1 MKNPT
6 IPARLAQSTCG
17 RHAPIY
23 DIIDVVGVLPI
34 PREIMTNRDRSY
46 STEAIV
52 LDRRP
57 FGEADRILV
66 VFTPQ
71 YGRLDLIAKGASKTK
86 SRSGP
91 YLDLCNWVRLE
102 LATGRE
108 LDVVRSA
115 QPVRLFTTL
124 GTDLN
129 RYCHASYLVEL
140 VKTLVQADEPHQG
153 VFDLL
158 SRSLVLL
165 DEGVDPWII
174 TRHFEMA
181 LLNELGYRPQLFRCV
196 GCGDEITATTNAF
209 SATLGG
215 LLCASCRDLDPV
227 SIPLSVNAQKYL
239 RMLQREGLAAV
250 ARLAPS
256 PQERAEIQRV
266 TESYARYVADR
277 DLRSLRSMQEICA
290 VHGL

>member
-1 MKNPT
+1 MFN
-6 IPARLAQSTCG
+6 
-17 RHAPIY
+17 
-23 DIIDVVGVLPI
+23 
-34 PREIMTNRDRSY
+34 RERSY
-46 STEAIV
+46 TTEAIV

-57 FGEADRILV
+57 YGEADRILI

-91 YLDLCNWVRLE
+91 YLDLCSWVRLE
-102 LATGRE
+102 LASGRD

-115 QPVRLFTTL
+115 QPVRHFANL

-129 RYCHASYLVEL
+129 RYCHACYLIEL
-140 VKTLVQADEPHQG
+140 VKALTQADEPHAG
-153 VFDLL
+153 IFELL

-165 DEGVDPWII
+165 DEGVDPWVV

-196 GCGDEITATTNAF
+196 GCDEEIQATTNSF
-209 SATLGG
+209 SAVLGG
-215 LLCASCRDLDPV
+215 LLCARDRDLDPL

-239 RMLQREGLAAV
+239 RVMQRDGLAAI

-256 PQERAEIQRV
+256 ESERIEVQRV
-266 TESYARYVADR
+266 TESYARFVADR
-277 DLRSLRSMQEICA
+277 DLRSLRSMQEICS

>member
-1 MKNPT
+1 MFN
-6 IPARLAQSTCG
+6 
-17 RHAPIY
+17 
-23 DIIDVVGVLPI
+23 
-34 PREIMTNRDRSY
+34 RERSY
-46 STEAIV
+46 TTEAIV

-57 FGEADRILV
+57 YGEADRILI

-91 YLDLCNWVRLE
+91 YLDLCSWVRLE
-102 LATGRE
+102 LASGRD

-115 QPVRLFTTL
+115 QPVRHFANL

-129 RYCHASYLVEL
+129 RYCHACYLIEL
-140 VKTLVQADEPHQG
+140 VKALTQADEPHAG
-153 VFDLL
+153 IFELL

-165 DEGVDPWII
+165 DEGVDPWVV

-196 GCGDEITATTNAF
+196 GCDKEIQATTNSF
-209 SATLGG
+209 SAVLGG
-215 LLCASCRDLDPV
+215 LLCARDRDLDPL

-239 RMLQREGLAAV
+239 RVMQRDGLAAI

-256 PQERAEIQRV
+256 ESERIEVQRV
-266 TESYARYVADR
+266 TESYARFVADR
-277 DLRSLRSMQEICA
+277 DLRSLRSMQEICS

>member
-1 MKNPT
+1 MFN
-6 IPARLAQSTCG
+6 
-17 RHAPIY
+17 
-23 DIIDVVGVLPI
+23 
-34 PREIMTNRDRSY
+34 RERSY
-46 STEAIV
+46 ETEAIV

-57 FGEADRILV
+57 YGEADRILI

-91 YLDLCNWVRLE
+91 YLDLCSWVRLD

-108 LDVVRSA
+108 LDIVKSA
-115 QPVRLFTTL
+115 QPVRLLPNL
-124 GTDLN
+124 GTDLQ
-129 RYCHASYLVEL
+129 RYCHACYLVEL
-140 VKTLVQADEPHQG
+140 VKTLTHVDEPNKG
-153 VFDLL
+153 IFDLL

-165 DEGVDPWII
+165 DEGVDPWVI

-196 GCGDEITATTNAF
+196 GCDEEIQPTTNSF
-209 SATLGG
+209 SAVLGG
-215 LLCASCRDLDPV
+215 LLCAKDRDLDPQ

-239 RMLQREGLAAV
+239 RVMQRDGLAAM

-256 PQERAEIQRV
+256 ESERAEVQRV
-266 TESYARYVADR
+266 TETYARFIADR

-290 VHGL
+290 IHGQ